1 MQRGSNRLSAHRDEE
16 LKHELRDLLRSGHPA
31 QTEEWHGSEP
41 AAEDDPELAGG
52 PIAPGGSSATPEA
65 VRLEL
70 SRYLSRHSF
79 PADPFALALT
89 LRDANAPDALADP
102 VARLP
107 RTARY
112 TTVQE
117 LTDALISADT
127 ERRG

>member
-41 AAEDDPELAGG
+41 AAEDDPVLAGG
-52 PIAPGGSSATPEA
+52 PLTPGSSSAPPEA
-65 VRLEL
+65 IRLEL

-79 PADPFALALT
+79 PADPLALALT
-89 LRDANAPDALADP
+89 LHDANAPDALADP

-112 TTVQE
+112 ATVQE
-117 LTDALISADT
+117 LTDALVGTDPGQ
-127 ERRG
+127 RG

>member
-16 LKHELRDLLRSGHPA
+16 LKHELRDLLRSGRPA
-31 QTEEWHGSEP
+31 QAEEWHGSEP

-52 PIAPGGSSATPEA
+52 PVAPGSPSAPPEA
-65 VRLEL
+65 IRLEL
-70 SRYLSRHSF
+70 SRYLGRHSF
-79 PADPFALALT
+79 PADPLALALT
-89 LRDANAPDALADP
+89 LQDAHAPDALADP

-107 RTARY
+107 HTARY

-117 LTDALISADT
+117 LTDALVAADP